1 MKPFDDL
8 RVRQAVAHAIDK
20 EFIGRSTGGINKPL
34 EGIYVPA
41 MLQFEEGFRS
51 SYPYDPERAKAL
63 MAEAGYGDGVSGIT
77 MYGSVTSEPQLESMQ
92 ADLAEIG
99 IEVELVVGTWADWR
113 DRIRAGEVHL
123 AYYGWAAS
131 FPDAYDY
138 VSGWMTCAS
147 IETGYNDGSYCN
159 QRIDELVG
167 QAEALPQTDPQRIAA
182 YREIEELAVNTDAGM
197 IGLGTPLRLALSKD
211 YVKDEP
217 LNGIYGWPILER
229 AWLAKE

>member
-1 MKPFDDL
+1 M
-8 RVRQAVAHAIDK
+8 
-20 EFIGRSTGGINKPL
+20 T
-34 EGIYVPA
+34 
-41 MLQFEEGFRS
+41 
-51 SYPYDPERAKAL
+51 
-63 MAEAGYGDGVSGIT
+63 EAGYGDGISGIT
-77 MYGSVTSEPQLESMQ
+77 MYGSVTSEPQLEGMQ
-92 ADLAEIG
+92 ADLAAIG
-99 IEVELVVGTWADWR
+99 IKVDLVVGSWKDWR
-113 DRIRAGEVHL
+113 DRIRSGEVQL

-147 IETGYNDGSYCN
+147 IETGYNDGGYCN

-182 YREIEELAVNTDAGM
+182 YREIEELAVNTDAAM
-197 IGLGTPLRLALSKD
+197 IGLGTVLRLALSRD

-217 LNGIYGWPILER
+217 LSGIYGWPILDR